1 MVADSR
7 DVRGLYL
14 RRRVIPRSKRE
25 RSDGKSYETL
35 TWSFELGAFVFCF
48 IGRLGR
54 WTEKSKVQSS
64 KITAHFGIGNLKF
77 RGGTMSNVPED
88 LHYSKD
94 HEWVRVEG
102 DVAVVGITDYAQN
115 SLGDV
120 VYVELPKAGEEFAA
134 NESFGS
140 VESVKAVSEVF
151 SPVSGKVA
159 EVNDALN
166 DEPEKVNADPY
177 GDGWMIKVRM
187 SSPGEVDSLLT
198 AAEYEDFT
206 KAETE

>member
-1 MVADSR
+1 MAQ
-7 DVRGLYL
+7 
-14 RRRVIPRSKRE
+14 IP
-25 RSDGKSYETL
+25 D
-35 TWSFELGAFVFCF
+35 
-48 IGRLGR
+48 
-54 WTEKSKVQSS
+54 
-64 KITAHFGIGNLKF
+64 
-77 RGGTMSNVPED
+77 D

-102 DVAVVGITDYAQN
+102 NIAVVGITDYAQD

-120 VYVELPKAGEEFAA
+120 VYVELPKVGDEFAA

-151 SPVSGKVA
+151 SPVSGEIVGIN
-159 EVNDALN
+159 ETLN
-166 DEPEKVNADPY
+166 DEPEKVNQDPY
-177 GDGWMIKVRM
+177 SEGWMIRIQM
-187 SSPGEVDSLLT
+187 SNPGEVDSLLT

>member
-1 MVADSR
+1 MA
-7 DVRGLYL
+7 
-14 RRRVIPRSKRE
+14 
-25 RSDGKSYETL
+25 
-35 TWSFELGAFVFCF
+35 
-48 IGRLGR
+48 
-54 WTEKSKVQSS
+54 
-64 KITAHFGIGNLKF
+64 
-77 RGGTMSNVPED
+77 NVPED

-120 VYVELPKAGEEFAA
+120 VYVELPKAGEEFSA

-151 SPVSGKVA
+151 SPVSGTVA
-159 EVNDALN
+159 EVNEVLN
-166 DEPEKVNADPY
+166 DEPEKVNGDPY
-177 GDGWMIKVRM
+177 GEGWMIKVRM

>member
-1 MVADSR
+1 MMAN
-7 DVRGLYL
+7 
-14 RRRVIPRSKRE
+14 IP
-25 RSDGKSYETL
+25 D
-35 TWSFELGAFVFCF
+35 
-48 IGRLGR
+48 
-54 WTEKSKVQSS
+54 
-64 KITAHFGIGNLKF
+64 
-77 RGGTMSNVPED
+77 D

-102 DVAVVGITDYAQN
+102 NVAVVGITDYAQD

-120 VYVELPKAGEEFAA
+120 VYVELPKTGDSFAA

-151 SPVSGKVA
+151 CPISGDIAGVN
-159 EVNDALN
+159 ESLNDA
-166 DEPEKVNADPY
+166 PEKVNEDPY
-177 GDGWMIKVRM
+177 GEGWMIRVTM
-187 SSPGEVDSLLT
+187 SNPGEVDSMLT